1 MISIMLICN
10 AYPLPPRR
18 GTKLWEEP
26 AIARTIGMP
35 NNKGM
40 QRQPPTGEV
49 GGVKLLSSLLLP
61 LNSVELAKKP
71 AKSIQF

>member
-18 GTKLWEEP
+18 ETKLWEET

-49 GGVKLLSSLLLP
+49 GGAKLLSPLSLP
-61 LNSVELAKKP
+61 LNSVELAKRR
-71 AKSIQF
+71 AKSKQF

>member
-18 GTKLWEEP
+18 GTKLWEET

-35 NNKGM
+35 NSKGM
-40 QRQPPTGEV
+40 QRQPQPGEV
-49 GGVKLLSSLLLP
+49 GGVKLLSPLLLP

>member
-1 MISIMLICN
+1 MLICN

-18 GTKLWEEP
+18 VTKLWEET

-40 QRQPPTGEV
+40 QRRPLTGEV
-49 GGVKLLSSLLLP
+49 GGVKLLSQLLLP